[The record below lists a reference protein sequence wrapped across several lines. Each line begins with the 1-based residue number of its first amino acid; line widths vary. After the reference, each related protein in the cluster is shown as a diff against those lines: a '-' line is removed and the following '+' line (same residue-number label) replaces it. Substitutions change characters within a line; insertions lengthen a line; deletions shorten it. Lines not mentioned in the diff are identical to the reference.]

1 MVLWGHQTTASD
13 SHRDYGRRSAM
24 DTTPCKRT
32 LTAPFLVALLLLV
45 LVVSPLLLDATMCV
59 LDIRAFALAP
69 GVVCYRSDVDLESGI
84 GKALQRH
91 EAVHQQQMREY
102 GVLRFWMWCICD
114 RLTLPSRY
122 DELEREARMAEAEEW
137 LACRYIDF
145 GSKPP
150 WSTDEEGLPWLD
162 RKPANA

>member
-1 MVLWGHQTTASD
+1 
-13 SHRDYGRRSAM
+13 M

-91 EAVHQQQMREY
+91 EAVHQRQMREY
-102 GVLRFWMWCICD
+102 GILRFWASYIRE
-114 RLTLPSRY
+114 RLHLASEHP
-122 DELEREARMAEAEEW
+122 ELEEEARTAEAEEW

-150 WSTDEEGLPWLD
+150 WSTDEGGLPWLD
-162 RKPANA
+162 RKDADAWRSSALVP

>member
-1 MVLWGHQTTASD
+1 
-13 SHRDYGRRSAM
+13 
-24 DTTPCKRT
+24 
-32 LTAPFLVALLLLV
+32 
-45 LVVSPLLLDATMCV
+45 
-59 LDIRAFALAP
+59 
-69 GVVCYRSDVDLESGI
+69 
-84 GKALQRH
+84 
-91 EAVHQQQMREY
+91 
-102 GVLRFWMWCICD
+102 MWCICD